1 LDVGGSHVTAAL
13 ARCTA
18 TGVALVDQASGTVDS
33 GATRAVLLA
42 QLTAPAIALRRRE
55 VARRAHSGDVLS
67 GWMVAMPGPFDFALG
82 RGDFAGVA
90 KFASIAGVDL
100 RTELSRRL
108 EAAPERVGFIHD
120 AAAYGVGEWAATS
133 AVTSDRPARLVC
145 LTLGT
150 GVGSVFLADG
160 RPVVSGATVPP
171 HGWAHLLTFQGRPL
185 EDTVSTR
192 AITADYQRRAGLA
205 KPVEVRVIA
214 EAARGGDAHAQATL
228 STAMDALGSVLAPW
242 LDRFAADHVVVG
254 GAMSRSWDLLEA
266 PLRTGLERG
275 CAGSDRGLPPLR
287 RSVLL
292 GDAPLLGA
300 AEWFSSSWSPF
311 PAPTP

>member
-13 ARCTA
+13 AHVSA
-18 TGVALVDQASGTVDS
+18 AGVALVDQASGAVDS
-33 GATRAVLLA
+33 GATRAGLLA

-55 VARRAHSGDVLS
+55 VARRGHSGDVPA
-67 GWMVAMPGPFDFALG
+67 GWMVAIPGPFDFALG

-133 AVTSDRPARLVC
+133 ISDRPDRLVC

-160 RPVVSGATVPP
+160 RPVVSGDTVPP

-205 KPVEVRVIA
+205 TTVEVRVIA
-214 EAARGGDAHAQATL
+214 EAARAGDAHARATL
-228 STAMDALGSVLAPW
+228 STAMEALGSVLAPW

-254 GAMSRSWDLLEA
+254 GAMSQSWDLLEA

-275 CAGSDRGLPPLR
+275 RAAADRDLPPLR
-287 RSVLL
+287 PSVLL

-300 AEWFSSSWSPF
+300 AEWFNRAWSPF